1 MGLFKMVAG
10 KLVEVSAEELAK
22 KTAKGAAKKAASKKA
37 ASKKAAPKKKAAKKG
52 RPTKQQ
58 KAAATRAK
66 KKAAAATPAK
76 KKMAQ
81 KPGTAKRKATRMT
94 LKGRSPEQAKE
105 LRKLVQQVRKEMTM
119 EGKPQ
124 AKPIQSRIPTKT
136 PPKPKQ
142 MTKAELMAEAR
153 RRGEKDDYT
162 GRLQQPQV
170 AKGAYEEGPN
180 TALPSKIE
188 IDSKLKGYSRAQ
200 LKRLVST
207 GQARVVKNRKTGQAE
222 VKATGRF
229 APPASMIAKK
239 MGTGKAT
246 EAMINKVTEE
256 VDLTKVRDPRP
267 IRAKKVK
274 FGTRL
279 RNAMRSGEPTTL
291 EDLQKGLKVAGQTR
305 KATRG
310 EVTAQVEKSAAKAAK
325 DAISKINNKAA
336 VARSK
341 LGKAVQDGKITKA
354 AADRANRKVE
364 DRRKKNID
372 RAVNNI
378 EQGKPAEVD
387 RILRDFPFVGKD
399 TTPSKIGVDTVGGR
413 TNKKKGGQVVP
424 PKYKGFSKLPEK
436 VQQNMDPQL
445 AAKYEKGGKI
455 KRGMK
460 KAGKGLKK
468 LGAVYGATP
477 AGMLEM
483 LDLLE
488 MGINLGLKKG
498 GSVKGGGAALRGHGK
513 AMRKKGK

>member
-22 KTAKGAAKKAASKKA
+22 KTAKGAAKKAAP
-37 ASKKAAPKKKAAKKG
+37 KKAAPKKAAAKKG

-76 KKMAQ
+76 KKMTQ

-105 LRKLVQQVRKEMTM
+105 LRKLVQQVRKEMSM
-119 EGKPQ
+119 EGKPT

-188 IDSKLKGYSRAQ
+188 LDPKLKGYSRAQ

-229 APPASMIAKK
+229 APPASMIK
-239 MGTGKAT
+239 
-246 EAMINKVTEE
+246 EAAGEG
-256 VDLTKVRDPRP
+256 PRA

-291 EDLQKGLKVAGQTR
+291 EDLQKGLKAAGQTR

-310 EVTAQVEKSAAKAAK
+310 EVTTQVEKSAAKAAK

-364 DRRKKNID
+364 ERRKKNID

-387 RILRDFPFVGKD
+387 RILRDFPFVGKE
-399 TTPSKIGVDTVGGR
+399 TTPTRIGVDTVGGR
-413 TNKKKGGQVVP
+413 TNKKRGGQVAP

-436 VQQNMDPQL
+436 VQQKMDPQL

-460 KAGKGLKK
+460 QAGRGLKK

>member
-1 MGLFKMVAG
+1 MGIFKMVAG

-22 KTAKGAAKKAASKKA
+22 KTAKGTAKKA
-37 ASKKAAPKKKAAKKG
+37 ASKKAAPKKAAAKKG

-66 KKAAAATPAK
+66 KKAATPAAK

-119 EGKPQ
+119 EGRPQ

-170 AKGAYEEGPN
+170 AKGAYEEGPD

-188 IDSKLKGYSRAQ
+188 LDPKLKGYSRAQ

-229 APPASMIAKK
+229 APPASMIK
-239 MGTGKAT
+239 
-246 EAMINKVTEE
+246 EAAGEG
-256 VDLTKVRDPRP
+256 PRA

-291 EDLQKGLKVAGQTR
+291 EDLQKGLRAAGQTR
-305 KATRG
+305 QATRG
-310 EVTAQVEKSAAKAAK
+310 EVATQVEKSAAKAAK

-354 AADRANRKVE
+354 AADRANKKVE

-387 RILRDFPFVGKD
+387 RILRDFPFVGKE
-399 TTPSKIGVDTVGGR
+399 TTPTRIGVDTVGGR
-413 TNKKKGGQVVP
+413 TNKKRGGQVAP

-436 VQQNMDPQL
+436 VQQKMDPQL

-455 KRGMK
+455 KRGVK
-460 KAGKGLKK
+460 KAGRGLKK

-488 MGINLGLKKG
+488 MGVNLGLKKG

>member
-1 MGLFKMVAG
+1 MGIFKMVAG
-10 KLVEVSAEELAK
+10 KLVEVPAKEMAK
-22 KTAKGAAKKAASKKA
+22 KTAKKA

-66 KKAAAATPAK
+66 KKAATATPAK

-81 KPGTAKRKATRMT
+81 KPGTAKRKATRMS

-105 LRKLVQQVRKEMTM
+105 LRKLVQQVRKEMSM

-153 RRGEKDDYT
+153 RRGERDDYT

-188 IDSKLKGYSRAQ
+188 LDPKLKGYSRAQ

-229 APPASMIAKK
+229 APPASMIKE
-239 MGTGKAT
+239 
-246 EAMINKVTEE
+246 EAGEG
-256 VDLTKVRDPRP
+256 PRA

-291 EDLQKGLKVAGQTR
+291 EDLQKGLKAAGQTR
-305 KATRG
+305 TATRG
-310 EVTAQVEKSAAKAAK
+310 EAITQVEKSAAKAAK
-325 DAISKINNKAA
+325 DAISKINNKAS
-336 VARSK
+336 VARTK
-341 LGKAVQDGKITKA
+341 LGKAVQDGKLTKA

-364 DRRKKNID
+364 ERRKKNID

-387 RILRDFPFVGKD
+387 RILRDFPFVGKE
-399 TTPSKIGVDTVGGR
+399 TTPTKIGTTTAKR
-413 TNKKKGGQVVP
+413 SGGQVAP

-436 VQQNMDPQL
+436 VQQKMDPKL
-445 AAKYEKGGKI
+445 AAKYEKGGKVSKPSKTKSRA
-455 KRGMK
+455 KRVGRFVLDN
-460 KAGKGLKK
+460 A
-468 LGAVYGATP
+468 LGYGAFEL
-477 AGMLEM
+477 GS
-483 LDLLE
+483 
-488 MGINLGLKKG
+488 GILQGLGLMNQG
-498 GSVKGGGAALRGHGK
+498 GKVSKAPRGCGK
-513 AMRKKGK
+513 AMRGYGKAMKGKK

>member
-22 KTAKGAAKKAASKKA
+22 KTAKKTAKKAAP
-37 ASKKAAPKKKAAKKG
+37 KKAAPKKKAAKKG

-66 KKAAAATPAK
+66 KKAASATPAK

-105 LRKLVQQVRKEMTM
+105 LRKLVQQVRKEMSM
-119 EGKPQ
+119 EGKPT

-188 IDSKLKGYSRAQ
+188 LDPKLKGYSRAQ

-229 APPASMIAKK
+229 APPASMIK
-239 MGTGKAT
+239 
-246 EAMINKVTEE
+246 EAAGEG
-256 VDLTKVRDPRP
+256 PRA

-291 EDLQKGLKVAGQTR
+291 EDLQKGLKAAGQTR

-310 EVTAQVEKSAAKAAK
+310 EATTQVEKSAAKAAK

-364 DRRKKNID
+364 ERRKKNID

-413 TNKKKGGQVVP
+413 TNKKRGGQVAP

-436 VQQNMDPQL
+436 VQQKMDPQL

-455 KRGMK
+455 KRGVK
-460 KAGKGLKK
+460 KAGRGIKK
-468 LGAVYGATP
+468 LGAIYGATP

>member
-1 MGLFKMVAG
+1 M
-10 KLVEVSAEELAK
+10 S
-22 KTAKGAAKKAASKKA
+22 
-37 ASKKAAPKKKAAKKG
+37 
-52 RPTKQQ
+52 
-58 KAAATRAK
+58 
-66 KKAAAATPAK
+66 
-76 KKMAQ
+76 
-81 KPGTAKRKATRMT
+81 
-94 LKGRSPEQAKE
+94 LKGMAPERAKE
-105 LRKLVQQVRKEMTM
+105 LRKLVQQVRKEMSM

-124 AKPIQSRIPTKT
+124 AKPIQTRIPTKT

-153 RRGEKDDYT
+153 RRGERDDYT

-229 APPASMIAKK
+229 APPASMIAEK

-246 EAMINKVTEE
+246 EAMRSKVTKE
-256 VDLTKVRDPRP
+256 VDLTKVRDPRAT
-267 IRAKKVK
+267 RVKKVK

-291 EDLQKGLKVAGQTR
+291 EDLKKGLKAAGQTR
-305 KATRG
+305 QATRG
-310 EVTAQVEKSAAKAAK
+310 EVTTQVEKNAAKAAK
-325 DAISKINNKAA
+325 ESVTKINNRAKIATNKTNKALA
-336 VARSK
+336 
-341 LGKAVQDGKITKA
+341 DGKITKA
-354 AADRANRKVE
+354 TAERTTKKIE
-364 DRRKKNID
+364 ERRKQNID
-372 RAVNNI
+372 RALNNI
-378 EQGKPAEVD
+378 EGGKAAEVD

-399 TTPSKIGVDTVGGR
+399 TTPTRIGVDTVGGR
-413 TNKKKGGQVVP
+413 TNKKKGGQVAP

-436 VQQNMDPQL
+436 VQQKMDPEL

-455 KRGMK
+455 KRGIK
-460 KAGKGLKK
+460 KAGRGLNK
-468 LGAVYGATP
+468 LGRLYSVTP
-477 AGMLEM
+477 AGMMEM
-483 LDLLE
+483 LDLIE